1 MLNLY
6 NYKNIKFLLLLL
18 HKKLLCYK
26 RFLKAN
32 HRGVITTKQ
41 KNGALHSSI
50 IVCGAFKGK
59 AAFVAVRGKSTKVRN
74 LRHNSNCSLLVVTN
88 DWREWINIEGEAQLF
103 DYHNS
108 DPEHTRLLLR
118 DLFNVCGDSEHP
130 NWQEYDNLS
139 LIHI

>member
-1 MLNLY
+1 M
-6 NYKNIKFLLLLL
+6 KFEQIE
-18 HKKLLCYK
+18 Y
-26 RFLKAN
+26 FLKAN

-74 LRHNSNCSLLVVTN
+74 LRHDSNCSLLVVTN

-130 NWQEYDNLS
+130 NWQEYDNAMVKQDAVAI
-139 LIHI
+139 LIKPGKIYGLIR

>member
-1 MLNLY
+1 M
-6 NYKNIKFLLLLL
+6 KFEQIE
-18 HKKLLCYK
+18 Y
-26 RFLKAN
+26 FLKAN

-74 LRHNSNCSLLVVTN
+74 LRHDSNCSLLVVTN

-130 NWQEYDNLS
+130 NWLEYDNAMVKQDAVAI
-139 LIHI
+139 LIKPGKIYGLIR

>member
-1 MLNLY
+1 M
-6 NYKNIKFLLLLL
+6 KFEQIE
-18 HKKLLCYK
+18 Y
-26 RFLKAN
+26 FLKAN

-74 LRHNSNCSLLVVTN
+74 LRHDSNCSLLVVTN

-130 NWQEYDNLS
+130 NWQEYDNAMVKQDAVAI
-139 LIHI
+139 LIKPDKIYGLIR

>member
-1 MLNLY
+1 M
-6 NYKNIKFLLLLL
+6 KFEQIE
-18 HKKLLCYK
+18 Y
-26 RFLKAN
+26 FLKEN

-130 NWQEYDNLS
+130 NWQEYDNAMVKQDAVAI
-139 LIHI
+139 LIKPDKIYGLIR

>member
-1 MLNLY
+1 M
-6 NYKNIKFLLLLL
+6 KFEQIE
-18 HKKLLCYK
+18 Y
-26 RFLKAN
+26 FLKAN

-74 LRHNSNCSLLVVTN
+74 LRHDSNCSLLVVTN

-108 DPEHTRLLLR
+108 DPENTR
-118 DLFNVCGDSEHP
+118 
-130 NWQEYDNLS
+130 
-139 LIHI
+139 